1 MPIHILH
8 VTLVLHG
15 NDLKSINKF
24 ILNNY
29 FISRSVLGKMGLL
42 IFGGREDIIPI
53 FKNCQDSLS
62 IFIETGGFT
71 QYIITSS
78 VVIGTETF

>member
-24 ILNNY
+24 IL
-29 FISRSVLGKMGLL
+29 ISISVLGKMGLL

-53 FKNCQDSLS
+53 FKSFQDSLS
-62 IFIETGGFT
+62 IFIETSGFT